1 MKALVTGGAGFI
13 GSHLSERL
21 LDQGATVRAIDAFTD
36 FYPRPLKER
45 NLDGLRGRDGYEF
58 VEGDLRQ
65 LDLAKMLQGV
75 THVFHLAAQAGVR
88 RSWGSEFQVYTG
100 LNVDSTQ
107 RLLEACS
114 KAPIERLVYASSSS
128 VYGDDVAIPMLETAL
143 PQPVSPYGVTKL
155 AAEQLCHLYYVNFGV
170 PAVSLRYFTVY
181 GPRQRPD
188 MGFNRFFTAI
198 LDGKPLVQFGDGLQT
213 RDFTFVA
220 DAAKATADAA
230 VRGVPG
236 RVYNIGGG
244 SRVSLREVFDLIAR
258 VSGRKVTIDQQG
270 PQKGDM
276 RDTYADTSRARAD
289 LGFAPS
295 VTLEEGLRHMWR
307 WMEATRK

>member
-13 GSHLSERL
+13 GSTLSERL
-21 LDQGATVRAIDAFTD
+21 LEQGASVRAIDAFTD

-45 NLDGLRGRDGYEF
+45 NLEQLRGRAGYEF
-58 VEGDLRQ
+58 IEGDLRD
-65 LDLAKMLQGV
+65 LDLAAALDGI

-88 RSWGSEFQVYTG
+88 RSWGKEFQVYTG
-100 LNVDSTQ
+100 LNVDATQ
-107 RLLEACS
+107 ALLEACAQ
-114 KAPIERLVYASSSS
+114 KPIERLVYASSSS
-128 VYGDDVAIPMLETAL
+128 VYGDDVAIPMTETAL

-155 AAEQLCHLYYVNFGV
+155 AAEQLCHLYYVNYGV

-198 LDGKPLVQFGDGLQT
+198 LDGKPLIQFGDGLQT

-220 DAAKATADAA
+220 DAVTATAAAA

-244 SRVSLREVFDLIAR
+244 SRVSLKEVFDLLGR
-258 VSGRKVTIDQQG
+258 VSGRQVVIDQQG

-276 RDTYADTSRARAD
+276 RDTYADTTRARQD
-289 LGFAPS
+289 LAFAPS
-295 VTLEEGLRHMWR
+295 VTLEEGLRAMWR
-307 WMEATRK
+307 WMEATRA